1 MRTECEDIKNKLH
14 VIFERKLCEMWNEDP
29 SPVTIEHRSKFS
41 QRWID
46 YIGSLGGRV
55 LKWSDALQGSY
66 GLVEIDDPNVRVLH
80 KEVLGVQ
87 RRSYSG
93 VVFHNPGETPGEL
106 ASMIASPTYILIP
119 DEIAMKILVLGELP

>member
-1 MRTECEDIKNKLH
+1 MRTECEEIKNKLH

-46 YIGSLGGRV
+46 YIGSLGGHV
-55 LKWSDALQGSY
+55 LKWSAALQGSY
-66 GLVEIDDPNVRVLH
+66 TPGIVMF
-80 KEVLGVQ
+80 K
-87 RRSYSG
+87 
-93 VVFHNPGETPGEL
+93 NPGETPGEL

>member
-1 MRTECEDIKNKLH
+1 MTNSEDIKNKLH

-55 LKWSDALQGSY
+55 LKRTDALQEQSR
-66 GLVEIDDPNVRVLH
+66 LR
-80 KEVLGVQ
+80 GVM
-87 RRSYSG
+87 
-93 VVFHNPGETPGEL
+93 FHNPGETPWEL
-106 ASMIASPTYILIP
+106 ANMIASPTYILMP
-119 DEIAMKILVLGELP
+119 DEVAMKILVLGETP